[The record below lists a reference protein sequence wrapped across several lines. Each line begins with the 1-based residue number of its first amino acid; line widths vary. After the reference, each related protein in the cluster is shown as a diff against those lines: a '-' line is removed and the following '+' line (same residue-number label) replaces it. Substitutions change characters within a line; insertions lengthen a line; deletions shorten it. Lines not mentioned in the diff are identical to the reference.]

1 MVDEYKIKLKPYC
14 SFEDSLV
21 RSNPRNAQD
30 VRAQVEDE
38 EVAMMKLIG
47 SDDLGI
53 NNKLLRFSQTM
64 ILQDLLIS

>member
-1 MVDEYKIKLKPYC
+1 M
-14 SFEDSLV
+14 
-21 RSNPRNAQD
+21 
-30 VRAQVEDE
+30 
-38 EVAMMKLIG
+38 AMMKLIG